1 MDENMNDQV
10 ETSESGFTPEEDAAF
25 ESGWSDEESDGFSE
39 ETESPESQEPDAQPE
54 SEDEEFGEEE
64 PDGAGEE
71 PANEADDDSEQEEQ
85 DEAGSQRYNLKF
97 LGEDR
102 KVSFDEMRE
111 YAEKGLNYDHVKE
124 ERDALREKTKNLDE
138 LTAASDFLK
147 ELAESGGTTVEDLME
162 STRAR
167 LLVQKA
173 ESEGEE
179 LSEEDARAQVR
190 AKHGKK
196 AEQPAATEEQTKQD
210 AVRRFIAL
218 YPGVKSSEI
227 PQSVWDEA
235 DRIGDLIG
243 PYQKY
248 ESQKLRDEIARM
260 KQNQKNRERSTGS
273 RRSAGATTPKDA
285 FDEGWD
291 SDS

>member
-1 MDENMNDQV
+1 MDENINDQV
-10 ETSESGFTPEEDAAF
+10 ETSEGGFTEEEDAAF
-25 ESGWSDEESDGFSE
+25 ESGWAADEPGDSFAETDAAESE
-39 ETESPESQEPDAQPE
+39 EPDAQPDT
-54 SEDEEFGEEE
+54 EDDGDEGE
-64 PDGAGEE
+64 PDDAGDE
-71 PANEADDDSEQEEQ
+71 PADEGDDDTDTDEQGG
-85 DEAGSQRYNLKF
+85 AGSQRYNLKF

-102 KVSFDEMRE
+102 KVTFDEMRE

-124 ERDALREKTKNLDE
+124 ERDALREKTKDIDA

-167 LLVQKA
+167 LLMQKA
-173 ESEGEE
+173 EADGEE

-190 AKHGKK
+190 AKHSKQDAK
-196 AEQPAATEEQTKQD
+196 QEKSAEQSKTD
-210 AVRRFIAL
+210 AVRRFIML
-218 YPGVKSSEI
+218 YPGVKSEDI

-235 DRIGDLIG
+235 ERIGDLIG

-248 ESQKLRDEIARM
+248 ESQKLRDELAQL
-260 KQNQKNRERSTGS
+260 KQNKKNRERSTGS
-273 RRSAGATTPKDA
+273 RRTAGATTPTDA

>member
-1 MDENMNDQV
+1 MDENINSQV
-10 ETSESGFTPEEDAAF
+10 ETSENSFSPEEDAAF
-25 ESGWSDEESDGFSE
+25 DSGWTGDESGVSTEHEED
-39 ETESPESQEPDAQPE
+39 TEPTEPDAQPE
-54 SEDEEFGEEE
+54 PEGEEPEEEE
-64 PDGAGEE
+64 PDDAGGE
-71 PANEADDDSEQEEQ
+71 PADEANTDTEPETPEA
-85 DEAGSQRYNLKF
+85 AGSQRYNLKF

-124 ERDALREKTKNLDE
+124 ERDTLRERVKNIDE
-138 LTAASDFLK
+138 LEAASGFLK
-147 ELAESGGTTVEDLME
+147 ELAESGGTTVEELME

-173 ESEGEE
+173 EAEGKE
-179 LSEEDARAQVR
+179 LSEADARAQVR
-190 AKHGKK
+190 ANVK
-196 AEQPAATEEQTKQD
+196 KQD
-210 AVRRFIAL
+210 APAQKTVEQQRSEAIQRFIAL
-218 YPGVKSSEI
+218 YPGVKSEDI

-235 DRIGDLIG
+235 ERMGDLIG

-248 ESQKLRDEIARM
+248 ESQKLRDEIATL

-273 RRSAGATTPKDA
+273 RRTVGATTPKDA

-291 SDS
+291 S

>member
-1 MDENMNDQV
+1 MDENTNAQV
-10 ETSESGFTPEEDAAF
+10 ETPESGFTAEEDAAF
-25 ESGWSDEESDGFSE
+25 ESGWAEDDPYVSADGAEAAESE
-39 ETESPESQEPDAQPE
+39 EPDAQPDA
-54 SEDEEFGEEE
+54 EDEADEGE
-64 PDGAGEE
+64 PDEAGEE
-71 PANEADDDSEQEEQ
+71 PAAEEDADAEPEQQE
-85 DEAGSQRYNLKF
+85 EAGSQRYNLKF

-102 KVSFDEMRE
+102 KVTFDEMRE

-173 ESEGEE
+173 EGEGKE
-179 LSEEDARAQVR
+179 LSEDDARAQVR

-196 AEQPAATEEQTKQD
+196 QEAKPEKAEENSKQE
-210 AVRRFIAL
+210 AIRRFIAL
-218 YPGVKSSEI
+218 YPGMKSDSI

-248 ESQKLRDEIARM
+248 EAQKLREEIATL
-260 KQNQKNRERSTGS
+260 KQNKKNRERSTGS
-273 RRSAGATTPKDA
+273 RRTAGATTPKDA

-291 SDS
+291 S